1 MVDFRKELG
10 AHMDI
15 LLYLKKTKKV
25 FVKNLTLEL
34 KSETDGV
41 KTLYPRRT
49 VDYTGFLKVKSI
61 DIINETITIFDDCYE
76 PKTLLLKD
84 YLNTWRLDEE

>member
-10 AHMDI
+10 AHMDV
-15 LLYLKKTKKV
+15 LLYLKKERKV
-25 FVKNLTLEL
+25 FVKNLEVSL

-41 KTLYPRRT
+41 KTLYPRKT

-61 DIINETITIFDDCYE
+61 DIINETITVFEDNFE
-76 PKTLLLKD
+76 PKTLSLKD